1 MGGIKLNIVNQNNR
15 LKHGWIEVKSLS
27 FILTQSSLMMEL
39 EGSLKRL
46 RIADSTGYPNTFL
59 TEDEYKE
66 ASDLMLLDTHADQ
79 DTALLNFNI
88 KLLEQV
94 NPGSKKI
101 IIKVLIKDIIIDY
114 FQQPVLRIIDYL
126 LNQLLPSL
134 STDKDINL
142 RKP

>member
-1 MGGIKLNIVNQNNR
+1 
-15 LKHGWIEVKSLS
+15 
-27 FILTQSSLMMEL
+27 
-39 EGSLKRL
+39 
-46 RIADSTGYPNTFL
+46 
-59 TEDEYKE
+59 
-66 ASDLMLLDTHADQ
+66 MLLDTHADQ